1 MATIKFI
8 RVKENSNRLVK
19 YSIYINEA
27 EVTSIKNEEEK
38 EVVVEAG
45 VYMLCVKMGLYKSA
59 DLRTEITEDEKKTF
73 TIRIAKNGTFT
84 SSVGVILLCLL
95 LVAAAT
101 KNFNFVPL
109 LILGVVILFVYE
121 LAIAR
126 HKRFELIEGDE
137 VVEMN

>member
-1 MATIKFI
+1 MATLKFI
-8 RVKENSNRLVK
+8 RLKEHSNRLAK

-27 EVTSIKNEEEK
+27 EVTDIKNEEEK
-38 EVVVEAG
+38 ELEVTAG
-45 VYMLCVKMGLYKSA
+45 VYMLCIKMGLYKSEA
-59 DLRTEITEDEKKTF
+59 LRIEITEEEIKTF

-126 HKRFELIEGDE
+126 HKRFELIEGDKD
-137 VVEMN
+137 V